1 MKETTTQKRP
11 ELVFSRHENLWQTI
25 VSKTGEYLLFA
36 VALLSVFAVLFIFYF
51 IIRDA
56 IPFINDRG
64 FSAIFDSAS
73 WYPTGTPAVYGALA
87 IFFGSLMVTIGA
99 SIVAVPLGVSAAIA
113 LSDILPFSWRQYIK
127 PIIELL
133 ASIPSVA
140 YGFFALVVFAPLL
153 QDHGGSLLQ
162 VGVWMI
168 GLPVSVII
176 AVVGGFSLSEKF
188 NLDGK
193 EIAVSFLLFVVLIT
207 SVYMLGAYVGTITI
221 SSGTNAFNVSII
233 LGIMALP
240 TIVSVSEDAL
250 QASGKELRE
259 GSYGLGATRAETLIK
274 VILPASSS
282 GICAGVIL
290 GVMRALGETMV
301 VWMAAGNAAKIPEP
315 FYNFFSPVRTLTAT
329 IAGEMGETA
338 RGTDH
343 YSVLFLMA
351 ACLLVFSFICNMMSE
366 WVMKRN
372 REKLRGER

>member
-1 MKETTTQKRP
+1 MNSKTHTKP
-11 ELVFSRHENLWQTI
+11 DLLFSRHENLLKNITA
-25 VSKTGEYLLFA
+25 KLGEYILLL
-36 VALLSVFAVLFIFYF
+36 VASLSVFAVLFIFYF
-51 IIRDA
+51 ILKDA
-56 IPFINDRG
+56 ILFISDKG
-64 FSAIFDSAS
+64 FTTVFSSSS
-73 WYPTGTPAVYGALA
+73 WYPTGHPPAYGALS
-87 IFFGSLMVTIGA
+87 IFYGSLMVTIGA
-99 SIVAVPLGVSAAIA
+99 CVVAIPLGVSAAIA
-113 LSDILPFSWRQYIK
+113 LSDILPFSWRQLFK

-153 QDHGGSLLQ
+153 QEHGGSMMEI
-162 VGVWMI
+162 GSWMI
-168 GLPVSVII
+168 GLPLIAILSVILGI
-176 AVVGGFSLSEKF
+176 SFSEKL
-188 NLDGK
+188 NCPGK
-193 EIAVSFLLFVVLIT
+193 RYYLSMVLLICGIIILYFFGRYI
-207 SVYMLGAYVGTITI
+207 GGITI
-221 SSGTNAFNVSII
+221 NSGTNAFNVSII

-240 TIVSVSEDAL
+240 TIVSVAEDAL
-250 QASGKELRE
+250 QAAGTELRE

-274 VILPASSS
+274 VILPAASS

-290 GVMRALGETMV
+290 GIMRALGETMV

-343 YSVLFLMA
+343 YSVLFLLA
-351 ACLLVFSFICNMMSE
+351 SCLLIFSFICNMLSE

>member
-1 MKETTTQKRP
+1 MKSKTEARP
-11 ELVFSRHENLWQTI
+11 SLLFSKNENLL
-25 VSKTGEYLLFA
+25 KNMLAKAGEYLLLLIA
-36 VALLSVFAVLFIFYF
+36 SLSVFAVLFIFYF
-51 IIRDA
+51 ILRDA
-56 IPFINDRG
+56 IPFIRDFG
-64 FSAIFDSAS
+64 FTTIFNSSA
-73 WYPTGTPAVYGALA
+73 WYPTGHPPIYGALG
-87 IFFGSLMVTIGA
+87 IFYGSLMVTIGA
-99 SIVAVPLGVSAAIA
+99 CVVAIPMGVCAAIA
-113 LSDILPFSWRQYIK
+113 LSDILPFSWRQFFK

-153 QDHGGSLLQ
+153 QNHGGSLLQ
-162 VGVWMI
+162 VGVWLI
-168 GLPVSVII
+168 GLPLTAIFSVIAGI
-176 AVVGGFSLSEKF
+176 SLASKF
-188 NLDGK
+188 NAQGK
-193 EIAVSFLLFVVLIT
+193 ENTFTVIIFICFLALIYFIGQGVSTVVIN
-207 SVYMLGAYVGTITI
+207 
-221 SSGTNAFNVSII
+221 SGTNAFNVSII

-250 QASGKELRE
+250 QAAGKELRE
-259 GSYGLGATRAETLIK
+259 GSYGLGATRAETLIQ

-290 GVMRALGETMV
+290 GIMRALGETMV

-315 FYNFFSPVRTLTAT
+315 FYDFFAPVRTLTAT

-343 YSVLFLMA
+343 YSVLFLLA
-351 ACLLVFSFICNMMSE
+351 SCLLIFSFICNMLSE

>member
-1 MKETTTQKRP
+1 MKSKTQSRP
-11 ELVFSRHENLWQTI
+11 SLIFSKNENLLQNI
-25 VSKTGEYLLFA
+25 ISKAGEYLLFIIA
-36 VALLSVFAVLFIFYF
+36 SLSVFAVLFIFYF
-51 IIRDA
+51 ILRDA
-56 IPFINDRG
+56 IPFISDFGISTVFN
-64 FSAIFDSAS
+64 SSS
-73 WYPTGTPAVYGALA
+73 WYPTGHPPVYGALS
-87 IFFGSLMVTIGA
+87 IFYGSLMVTIGA
-99 SIVAVPLGVSAAIA
+99 CFVAIPLGVSAAIA
-113 LSDILPFSWRQYIK
+113 LSDILPFSWRQIFK

-140 YGFFALVVFAPLL
+140 YGFFALVIFAPIL

-162 VGVWMI
+162 LGVWLI
-168 GLPVSVII
+168 GLPLAIITAIIIGTTLSDKFKAAGKEYVFSSIALLCLLVII
-176 AVVGGFSLSEKF
+176 YFLGQYVGG
-188 NLDGK
+188 
-193 EIAVSFLLFVVLIT
+193 IV
-207 SVYMLGAYVGTITI
+207 I

-250 QASGKELRE
+250 QAAGKELRE
-259 GSYGLGATRAETLIK
+259 GSYGLGATRAETLVK

-290 GVMRALGETMV
+290 GIMRALGETMV

-343 YSVLFLMA
+343 YSVLFLLA
-351 ACLLVFSFICNMMSE
+351 SCLLIFSFICNMLSE

>member
-1 MKETTTQKRP
+1 MKSKIQARP
-11 ELVFSRHENLWQTI
+11 SLLFSKNENFLKNMTA
-25 VSKTGEYLLFA
+25 KAGEYILLLIA
-36 VALLSVFAVLFIFYF
+36 SLSVFAVLFIFYF
-51 IIRDA
+51 ILRDA
-56 IPFINDRG
+56 IPFISDLG
-64 FSAIFDSAS
+64 LTTVFKSSS
-73 WYPTGTPAVYGALA
+73 WYPTGNPPAYGALS
-87 IFFGSLMVTIGA
+87 IFYGSLMVTIGA
-99 SIVAVPLGVSAAIA
+99 CVVAIPLGVSAAIA
-113 LSDILPFSWRQYIK
+113 LSDILPFSWRQFFK

-153 QDHGGSLLQ
+153 QEHGGSLIQGGIWL
-162 VGVWMI
+162 VGFPI
-168 GLPVSVII
+168 AAIASV
-176 AVVGGFSLSEKF
+176 VVGISLAEKL
-188 NLDGK
+188 NSNGK
-193 EIAVSFLLFVVLIT
+193 EYFFSGIIFACFIILLYFLTNYTGSIV
-207 SVYMLGAYVGTITI
+207 I

-240 TIVSVSEDAL
+240 TIVSVAEDAL
-250 QASGKELRE
+250 QAAGTELRE

-274 VILPASSS
+274 VILPAASS

-290 GVMRALGETMV
+290 GIMRALGETMV

-338 RGTDH
+338 RGTNH
-343 YSVLFLMA
+343 YSVLFLLA
-351 ACLLVFSFICNMMSE
+351 SCLLIFSFICNMLSE

>member
-1 MKETTTQKRP
+1 MNSKTEAKP
-11 ELVFSRHENLWQTI
+11 SLLFSKNENLL
-25 VSKTGEYLLFA
+25 KNLAAKAGEYLLFL
-36 VALLSVFAVLFIFYF
+36 VASLSVFAVLFIFYF

-56 IPFINDRG
+56 VLFIHDHG
-64 FSAIFDSAS
+64 FSTVFSSSS
-73 WYPTGTPAVYGALA
+73 WYPTGHPPAYGALS
-87 IFFGSLMVTIGA
+87 IFYGSLMVTIGA
-99 SIVAVPLGVSAAIA
+99 CIVAIPLGVSAAVA
-113 LSDILPFSWRQYIK
+113 LSDILPFSWRQVFK

-140 YGFFALVVFAPLL
+140 YGFFALVVFAPIL
-153 QDHGGSLLQ
+153 QNHGGGLLEI
-162 VGVWMI
+162 GVWFI
-168 GLPVSVII
+168 GLPLSAILAVILGISASSKIGCQKQEYLFSGAIFVCLVII
-176 AVVGGFSLSEKF
+176 LYFFGS
-188 NLDGK
+188 
-193 EIAVSFLLFVVLIT
+193 
-207 SVYMLGAYVGTITI
+207 YVGNITI

-240 TIVSVSEDAL
+240 TIVSVAEDAL
-250 QASGKELRE
+250 QAAGKELRE
-259 GSYGLGATRAETLIK
+259 GSYGLGATRAETIIK
-274 VILPASSS
+274 VILPAASS

-290 GVMRALGETMV
+290 GIMRALGETMV

-343 YSVLFLMA
+343 YSVLFLLA
-351 ACLLVFSFICNMMSE
+351 ACLLLFSFICNMLSE

>member
-1 MKETTTQKRP
+1 MKETTTQNRP
-11 ELVFSRHENLWQTI
+11 NLVFSKNENLWQMV
-25 VSKTGEYLLFA
+25 VSKMGEYLLFL

-56 IPFINDRG
+56 IPFIGDKG
-64 FSAIFDSAS
+64 MTAIFNSAS
-73 WYPTGTPAVYGALA
+73 WYPTGTPPVYGALA
-87 IFFGSLMVTIGA
+87 IFYGSLMVTIGA
-99 SIVAVPLGVSAAIA
+99 SIVAVPLGVSAAVA
-113 LSDILPFSWRQYIK
+113 LSDILPFSWRQFIK

-153 QDHGGSLLQ
+153 QNHGGSLLQ

-168 GLPVSVII
+168 GLPVSAII
-176 AVVGGFSLSEKF
+176 SVVGGFSLCEK
-188 NLDGK
+188 LEWDGK
-193 EIAVSFLLFVVLIT
+193 EIVVSFFIFIVLMTLI
-207 SVYMLGAYVGTITI
+207 YMFGTYVGSIII

-240 TIVSVSEDAL
+240 TIVSVAEDAL

-351 ACLLVFSFICNMMSE
+351 ACLLVFSFICNMLSE